1 MATTI
6 NADTS
11 TGGVVLT
18 GDGSGVLELQAAG
31 VTKATLNSSGMTL
44 ATPLA
49 VASGGTGTTS
59 AAFVSLTTNVTG
71 TLPIANGGTGTT
83 STTFANLTTNV
94 TGTLPIANG
103 GTNSTATATAGGA
116 GYGTGTA
123 HAYTAAGTS
132 GQLLQSNGASAPAWA
147 TVSAGYTLGT
157 SVATT
162 SGTSVTFTGIPAGT
176 KNIIVSF
183 FGVST
188 NGTTAP
194 QIRLGAAGVVEST
207 SYDSRSMAF
216 NNNPAS
222 GISTSTSGFVI
233 HSLVASSVMNGSVN
247 LTLENSATYKWVA
260 SGTLTGVLV
269 ADNGMI
275 ILAGQKTLT
284 AELDR
289 VQITI
294 SPNTFD
300 AGEINIAYI

>member
-6 NADTS
+6 NADAS

-132 GQLLQSNGASAPAWA
+132 GQLLQSNGASAPTWA
-147 TVSAGYTLGT
+147 TVSSGYTLGT
-157 SVATT
+157 PVATT
-162 SGTSVTFTGIPAGT
+162 SGTSVTFTGIPSGT
-176 KNIIVSF
+176 RHVILSF
-183 FGVST
+183 NAVEFNST
-188 NGTTAP
+188 NSLFV
-194 QIRLGAAGVVEST
+194 RLGDAGGIEST
-207 SYDSRSMAF
+207 GYLGGFYFILGSSFAISKGTYGTEFST
-216 NNNPAS
+216 AS
-222 GISTSTSGFVI
+222 T
-233 HSLVASSVMNGSVN
+233 VAVNGG
-247 LTLENSATYKWVA
+247 LY
-260 SGTLTGVLV
+260 GTLVFTCENTTVNGWVLSGSLISNSSLNLHIL
-269 ADNGMI
+269 NGYKELSQVLTQI
-275 ILAGQKTLT
+275 QILNG
-284 AELDR
+284 
-289 VQITI
+289 
-294 SPNTFD
+294 TFD
-300 AGEINIAYI
+300 GGEINIAYI